1 MASLAHLDL
10 VLGQSLEE
18 LVEAASEIKALNELD
33 GKDLIRRI
41 GNAITEIW
49 AIREEIYRINP
60 TLKRDFVTESE
71 QNEERFESLDDLFHQ
86 AVKLEDNNEKDSA
99 KELYKELLQRSRFG
113 YFRLLA
119 EAGLYR
125 VMMEKEVK
133 P

>member
-71 QNEERFESLDDLFHQ
+71 QNEERFESLNDLFHQ

>member
-71 QNEERFESLDDLFHQ
+71 QNEERFESLDDLFHR
-86 AVKLEDNNEKDSA
+86 AAKLEDNNEKDSA

>member
-71 QNEERFESLDDLFHQ
+71 QNGERFESLDDLFHR
-86 AVKLEDNNEKDSA
+86 AAKLEDNNEKDSA

>member
-133 P
+133 S